1 MWSLPQGIYLLGSRS
16 GDHRNLM
23 TTSWVT
29 QLAHD
34 PKLFGVAVEREAVT
48 HELIMTGHCFSLSLI
63 ARKDRG
69 VVRHFVRPAA
79 HDHVAATLEGVH
91 YRDSVVSGAP
101 IPDVAAAWLDCALER
116 AVELGSHTLFVG
128 QVVDAGFAADTDS
141 SIEYLRMEDTRMN
154 YGG

>member
-1 MWSLPQGIYLLGSRS
+1 MPQGLYLLGTRS

-34 PKLFGVAVEREAVT
+34 PKLLGAAVEHDALS
-48 HELIMTGHCFSLSLI
+48 HELISTGHCFSLSLVL
-63 ARKDRG
+63 RTDRA
-69 VVRHFVRPAA
+69 VIRHFVRPAA
-79 HDHVAATLEGVH
+79 HDHQASTLAGMH

-101 IPDVAAAWLDCALER
+101 IPDVAAAWLDCSLER
-116 AVELGSHTLFVG
+116 AVELGSHTLFIG
-128 QVVDAGFAADTDS
+128 QVVDAGFRDDIDHDA
-141 SIEYLRMEDTRMN
+141 EFLRMEDTRMN

>member
-1 MWSLPQGIYLLGSRS
+1 MWSMPHGLYLLGSRS

-34 PKLFGVAVEREAVT
+34 PKLLGAAVEHDALT
-48 HELIMTGHCFSLSLI
+48 HELISTGHAFSLSLVL
-63 ARKDRG
+63 REDRA
-69 VVRHFVRPAA
+69 VIRHFVRPAI
-79 HDHVAATLEGVH
+79 HDHDASTLSGMH

-101 IPDVAAAWLDCALER
+101 IPDVAAAWLDCSLER
-116 AVELGSHTLFVG
+116 AVGLGSHTLFVG
-128 QVVDAGFAADTDS
+128 QVVDAGFRDGVEQDA
-141 SIEYLRMEDTRMN
+141 EFLRMEDTRMN